1 MGIALR
7 ELQHCN
13 NCNSE
18 SKVMKKISCEIFEN
32 RNGNVVPSHRQFERN
47 GTSLTARRPI
57 ARREKP
63 KRSKWHERTI
73 NQFINQHKN

>member
-1 MGIALR
+1 MALR

-13 NCNSE
+13 NCVNSF
-18 SKVMKKISCEIFEN
+18 SVQKIIKVEDLFVN
-32 RNGNVVPSHRQFERN
+32 RNERFLPLHCQFERN
-47 GTSLTARRPI
+47 GISLTARRPI

-63 KRSKWHERTI
+63 KLEKRHKRTI

>member
-1 MGIALR
+1 MTAEAQKKRNFLEIIREPQWECCTFAIAIQIYL
-7 ELQHCN
+7 
-13 NCNSE
+13 
-18 SKVMKKISCEIFEN
+18 
-32 RNGNVVPSHRQFERN
+32 HRQFERN

-63 KRSKWHERTI
+63 KLEKRHKRTI

>member
-32 RNGNVVPSHRQFERN
+32 RNENVVSLHRQIERK
-47 GTSLTARRPI
+47 GISLTARRPI
-57 ARREKP
+57 ARREMP
-63 KRSKWHERTI
+63 
-73 NQFINQHKN
+73 

>member
-18 SKVMKKISCEIFEN
+18 SKVKKISCEIFEN
-32 RNGNVVPSHRQFERN
+32 RNGNVVPSHRQFERK

-63 KRSKWHERTI
+63 KLEKRHKRTI